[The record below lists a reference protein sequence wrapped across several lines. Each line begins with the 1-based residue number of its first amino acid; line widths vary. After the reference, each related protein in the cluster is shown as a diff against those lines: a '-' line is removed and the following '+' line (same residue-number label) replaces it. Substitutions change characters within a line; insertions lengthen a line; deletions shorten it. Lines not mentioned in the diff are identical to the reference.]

1 MMPRDKFVLA
11 VQGIIIVYVLFQV
24 TSTVYNHLKAKDRL
38 KRKLIFIYFRFQLN
52 ILFLDFVLVIKLF
65 YKDNVD

>member
-1 MMPRDKFVLA
+1 MMPRDKIVLA
-11 VQGIIIVYVLFQV
+11 VQGIIIVYVLYQV

-52 ILFLDFVLVIKLF
+52 IFLDFVLVIKLF

>member
-1 MMPRDKFVLA
+1 MMPRDKLVLA
-11 VQGIIIVYVLFQV
+11 VQGIIIVYVLYQV

-52 ILFLDFVLVIKLF
+52 IFLDFVLVIKLF